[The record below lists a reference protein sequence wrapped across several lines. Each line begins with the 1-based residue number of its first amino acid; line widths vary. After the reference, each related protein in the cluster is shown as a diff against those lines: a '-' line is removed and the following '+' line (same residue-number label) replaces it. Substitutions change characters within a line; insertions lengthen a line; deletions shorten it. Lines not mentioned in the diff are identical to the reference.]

1 MSEDAPDLAL
11 PTRGSEYPIDVGLC
25 HHDVERA
32 LERFRLRPRPKDP
45 AGTVELPLVELN
57 VLVP

>member
-25 HHDVERA
+25 NYDVERA
-32 LERFRLRPRPKDP
+32 RERFRLRPRSEHP
-45 AGTVELPLVELN
+45 AGTVEFLLVELN
-57 VLVP
+57 MLVP